1 MISFHHPIV
10 SEDLAQI
17 CSTRTDWTRFA
28 GKTVMITGATGMLA
42 TYLTYFFLYLK
53 KEQKIDLRLI
63 ILCRTERKAKALFGE
78 QFDNGDMELLLQD
91 ICDPLTLTD
100 KVDYIFHLAGN
111 ASPKYI
117 NTDPVGI
124 ITANIIGTRNVL
136 ELARKSGSKVFFAS
150 TREVYG
156 ANEGKL
162 LLDEDSFGYIN
173 PMDNRS
179 CYPESKRAAETL
191 LRSYFNQYGVEV
203 YVARIAHT
211 YGPGMQIENDGRI
224 MADLIGNAVRGED
237 IVLKSKGEALRAFCY
252 LSDAISG
259 ILTIM
264 MSGEPGEAYNLSN
277 ETEEISI
284 LQLAELMVKLS
295 EGKSQLKF
303 DIPPTNTG
311 YCNYQRVALD
321 SRKINV
327 IGFRPQVPLKEGIR
341 RTIQSFI
348 ASE

>member
-1 MISFHHPIV
+1 
-10 SEDLAQI
+10 
-17 CSTRTDWTRFA
+17 
-28 GKTVMITGATGMLA
+28 
-42 TYLTYFFLYLK
+42 
-53 KEQKIDLRLI
+53 
-63 ILCRTERKAKALFGE
+63 
-78 QFDNGDMELLLQD
+78 
-91 ICDPLTLTD
+91 
-100 KVDYIFHLAGN
+100 
-111 ASPKYI
+111 
-117 NTDPVGI
+117 
-124 ITANIIGTRNVL
+124 
-136 ELARKSGSKVFFAS
+136 
-150 TREVYG
+150 
-156 ANEGKL
+156 
-162 LLDEDSFGYIN
+162 
-173 PMDNRS
+173 MDNRS

-252 LSDAISG
+252 LSDAICG
-259 ILTIM
+259 ILAIM
-264 MSGEPGEAYNLSN
+264 MNGEAGEAYNLSN

-284 LQLAELMVKLS
+284 LQLAELMVELS

-321 SRKINV
+321 SRKINA
-327 IGFRPQVPLKEGIR
+327 IGFRPQVPLREGIR

>member
-1 MISFHHPIV
+1 M
-10 SEDLAQI
+10 
-17 CSTRTDWTRFA
+17 
-28 GKTVMITGATGMLA
+28 
-42 TYLTYFFLYLK
+42 
-53 KEQKIDLRLI
+53 
-63 ILCRTERKAKALFGE
+63 
-78 QFDNGDMELLLQD
+78 
-91 ICDPLTLTD
+91 
-100 KVDYIFHLAGN
+100 
-111 ASPKYI
+111 
-117 NTDPVGI
+117 
-124 ITANIIGTRNVL
+124 
-136 ELARKSGSKVFFAS
+136 
-150 TREVYG
+150 
-156 ANEGKL
+156 
-162 LLDEDSFGYIN
+162 
-173 PMDNRS
+173 
-179 CYPESKRAAETL
+179 
-191 LRSYFNQYGVEV
+191 EV